1 MASCLQSAS
10 ATPVEASEEDYTL
23 GGFSVNVSAVFQE
36 ATLNAITLLVGVFPE
51 VVLNKAMPSILES
64 LDNAVVKNVTL
75 VDIAVWKGE
84 EGVAVCDSQG
94 KLKVAAVVEED
105 DERPKTAEEK
115 WERELKKE
123 LQAKKGASATSAAKA
138 PAKAAGKPVSAKAA
152 AAAKAEKGAEK
163 LQLEKE
169 RANRERVEAIR
180 LRVLGTLQVLE
191 SILNGVVVSL
201 DEDAREAFEMW
212 MSRSIEADESCR
224 KRECRCE
231 TWKERQEG
239 TLPTDFESN
248 WRSYLEGY
256 GNGLGCCHIAFDGR
270 RDFSSRDFRGSLQKR
285 PFSCF
290 DEAADGRQGRLR
302 CIESLVTRSLRVHLP
317 TDLLSAIAYWTHS
330 KHQRKNPDGAHHFR
344 V

>member
-1 MASCLQSAS
+1 M
-10 ATPVEASEEDYTL
+10 VE
-23 GGFSVNVSAVFQE
+23 
-36 ATLNAITLLVGVFPE
+36 
-51 VVLNKAMPSILES
+51 K
-64 LDNAVVKNVTL
+64 
-75 VDIAVWKGE
+75 
-84 EGVAVCDSQG
+84 
-94 KLKVAAVVEED
+94 D
-105 DERPKTAEEK
+105 DERPRTAEEK
-115 WERELKKE
+115 WEREL
-123 LQAKKGASATSAAKA
+123 KKGASATSAAKA

-248 WRSYLEGY
+248 WRSYLEGC

-270 RDFSSRDFRGSLQKR
+270 GDFSSRDFRGSLQKR

-302 CIESLVTRSLRVHLP
+302 CIFPLIYYLLLRIGRTRNIKEKIRTELIIFGSEILISHCGLGGSPLVPGRSMVHVLIELLNTLPRLHGAAREGLLALCVSMEDSAADEEDEDPETLDESEKLRRKHFIVTRNQIGLGMFFEQSVVQGP
-317 TDLLSAIAYWTHS
+317 
-330 KHQRKNPDGAHHFR
+330 KKNPNFSCGPPMNNRD
-344 V
+344 